1 MKQLIALAVLLSASI
16 ASIAQRS
23 HHNLECVVKFAAPQ
37 ENCVQIPSSFA
48 DRHLQQK
55 LQLDIPAKQQITQ
68 IDLVYTRFKANPK
81 FNQQQLNNARIAQL
95 KKAYPEI
102 AAANPRW
109 NWIEQTGATSVEE
122 ASQYFHGFVVHYAQP
137 ADFHALK
144 SYFNDQGNRPKQ
156 FTVDNRKGADLSFPS
171 GSVIHVPANCVSHK
185 NGDPVAGNYTIE
197 YTEYRN
203 AAEIVF
209 SGLPMTYKD
218 NSGEFNFNSVGMYEI
233 RGTQNG
239 KDLQLNQPITIDFN
253 CTEVAQGVGFYEL
266 DDQTG
271 DWKKKENISFDQP
284 NEPLKATF
292 QKAAP
297 APAREKPR
305 MNPAEE
311 RALVDQ
317 GKLEIETAHS
327 NAQSVST
334 FSDAA
339 WVLYLA
345 LKQDEPDFIK
355 GAVIKE
361 DPLKKQV
368 VVTRDMADVLTQKTF
383 GKQQV
388 PALHHGS
395 FKNNMGNTLL
405 AEGSSDPGHT
415 YPALVRGLNSPSFG
429 VYNCDQ
435 IFQLSDQISVRPK
448 YVDQNSGDEITDGHV
463 ACVVNLNVNG
473 SFSFSP
479 ATISCSQSADQ
490 VILLFTKKKEV
501 YALSAQK
508 WKELEAKTKVDVTLE
523 MDNITDRVQTSDDLK
538 KYLGI

>member
-1 MKQLIALAVLLSASI
+1 MKKLILLTVLLSASI
-16 ASIAQRS
+16 ASHAQRS
-23 HHNLECVVKFAAPQ
+23 DYNLERVVKFAVPAQ
-37 ENCVQIPSSFA
+37 NCLQIPSSFA
-48 DRHLQQK
+48 DRNLQQK
-55 LQLDIPAKQQITQ
+55 TNLDIPAGQQITQ

-81 FNQQQLNNARIAQL
+81 FNQQQLNDARIAQL
-95 KKAYPEI
+95 KKKYPAI

-122 ASQYFHGFVVHYAQP
+122 ASQYFHGFVVHYAKP

-156 FTVDNRKGADLSFPS
+156 FTVDNRAGAELSFPS
-171 GSVIHVPANCVSHK
+171 GSVIHVPANCVSYK
-185 NGDPVAGNYTIE
+185 NGDPVTGNYTIE

-203 AAEIVF
+203 AAEIAF
-209 SGLPMTYKD
+209 SGLPMTYQD

-239 KDLQLNQPITIDFN
+239 KELQLNQPITVDFN

-284 NEPLKATF
+284 NEQLKVAI
-292 QKAAP
+292 QKAEP
-297 APAREKPR
+297 VQVMGKPR
-305 MNPAEE
+305 LDQAEE
-311 RALVDQ
+311 RALGNQ

-327 NAQSVST
+327 NTQSVST

-345 LKQDEPDFIK
+345 LKQDDPDFIK

-368 VVTRDMADVLTQKTF
+368 VVTRDMADALTQKTF
-383 GKQQV
+383 GKQQI

-435 IFQLSDQISVRPK
+435 IFQLSDQISLRPK
-448 YVDQNSGDEITDGHV
+448 YVDQESGAEITNGHV
-463 ACVVNLNVNG
+463 ACVVNLKVNG

-479 ATISCSQSADQ
+479 AAISCSQSADQ

-508 WKELEAKTKVDVTLE
+508 WKELEAKTQADVTLE